1 MEEQVESFKRE
12 RFIRRLKMP
21 LSELEDYY
29 RRKRNFDRN
38 KEIRY
43 IALRRAYSKLFIALL
58 GMDRALK
65 KKKYQIIGDKRIHTG
80 KAKIYCCTHAGSTD
94 ISVVNEALKDHCYWF
109 WGDIGEYYKKIDGL
123 LVWLN
128 GAVLIDTR
136 DKQDRRNA
144 LNTAIKVLKKGG
156 NILIFPE
163 GSWNITENKP
173 VMHLYTGAVEM
184 AIESGADII
193 PVGIEIYGNTFHI
206 NIGRNISSRN
216 MASDSKQEYTEK
228 LRSAMAT
235 LKWEIWEQQRR
246 ASRSALPDNISELW
260 QKHIRKMCDE
270 VNFPI
275 EEVYRTM
282 YAFKPDLELKQVKK
296 ELASLIPCRE
306 NAFLFNKRNH
316 Y

>member
-1 MEEQVESFKRE
+1 MEDHAESFKKKS
-12 RFIRRLKMP
+12 FLNLLKMP
-21 LSELEDYY
+21 IAELEDYY
-29 RRKRNFDRN
+29 RIKRHLDRN
-38 KEIRY
+38 KEIRH
-43 IALRRAYSKLFIALL
+43 IALQRAYSKIFISLL
-58 GMDRALK
+58 GMDRTLH
-65 KKKYQIIGDKRIHTG
+65 KKKYIIIGDKRLQTNQ
-80 KAKIYCCTHAGSTD
+80 AKVYACTHAGSTD

-109 WGDIGEYYKKIDGL
+109 WGDIGEYYRKIDGL

-128 GAVLIDTR
+128 GAVLLDTH

-193 PVGIEIYGNTFHI
+193 PVGIEIYGNTFYI
-206 NIGRNISSRN
+206 NIGQNIRSRN
-216 MASDSKQEYTEK
+216 MVTDSKQKFTEE
-228 LRSAMAT
+228 LRDALAT
-235 LKWEIWEQQRR
+235 LKWEIWEQQGQS
-246 ASRSALPDNISELW
+246 SRTALPNNISELW
-260 QKHIRKMCDE
+260 HEHILKMCDE

-275 EEVYRTM
+275 EEVYRTI
-282 YAFKPDLELKQVKK
+282 YANKPDLELKKVKK
-296 ELASLIPCRE
+296 ELASLVPCRE

-316 Y
+316 D

>member
-1 MEEQVESFKRE
+1 MKDNTEPFRKKSLFC
-12 RFIRRLKMP
+12 RLKMP
-21 LSELEDYY
+21 LAELEDYY
-29 RRKRNFDRN
+29 RRKRHFDRN
-38 KEIRY
+38 KEVRH
-43 IALRRAYSKLFIALL
+43 IALRRAYSRLFIPML
-58 GMDRALK
+58 GMDRALQ

-80 KAKIYCCTHAGSTD
+80 KAKIYACTHAGSTD
-94 ISVVNEALKDHCYWF
+94 ISVVYEALKDHCYWF
-109 WGDIGEYYKKIDGL
+109 WGDIGEYYRKIDGL

-144 LNTAIKVLKKGG
+144 MNTAIKVLKKGG

-193 PVGIEIYGNTFHI
+193 PVGIEIYGNTFYI
-206 NIGRNISSRN
+206 NIGRNISSIN
-216 MASDSKQEYTEK
+216 MATDSKQEYTEA
-228 LRSAMAT
+228 LRNAMAA
-235 LKWEIWEQQRR
+235 LKWEIWEQHGQSSR
-246 ASRSALPDNISELW
+246 ASLPDNISELW

-282 YAFKPDLELKQVKK
+282 YAYKPDLELKQIRKD
-296 ELASLIPCRE
+296 LASLVPCSE
-306 NAFLFNKRNH
+306 NAFLYNKRNH

>member
-1 MEEQVESFKRE
+1 MKDHTESFKKKS
-12 RFIRRLKMP
+12 FLHRLKMP
-21 LSELEDYY
+21 LAELEDYY
-29 RRKRNFDRN
+29 RRKRNFERN
-38 KEIRY
+38 KEIRH
-43 IALRRAYSKLFIALL
+43 IALRRAYSNIFIPLL
-58 GMDRALK
+58 GMDRALH
-65 KKKYQIIGDKRIHTG
+65 KKKYKIIGDKRIHTD
-80 KAKIYCCTHAGSTD
+80 KAKIYACTHAGSTD

-109 WGDIGEYYKKIDGL
+109 WGDIGEYYRKIDGL

-128 GAVLIDTR
+128 GAVLIDTH

-144 LNTAIKVLKKGG
+144 RNTAIKVLKKGG

-173 VMHLYTGAVEM
+173 VMHLYTGTVEM

-193 PVGIEIYGNTFHI
+193 PVGVEIYGNTFYI

-216 MASDSKQEYTEK
+216 MVSDYKQEYTEE

-235 LKWEIWEQQRR
+235 LKWKIWEQHGLSPR
-246 ASRSALPDNISELW
+246 AALPYNISELW
-260 QKHIRKMCDE
+260 QDHIRKMCDE

-282 YAFKPDLELKQVKK
+282 YAYKPDLELKQIKK
-296 ELASLIPCRE
+296 EVASLIPCRE

-316 Y
+316 D